1 MKRINGT
8 NGHWEHKSI
17 ATVARK
23 FYPVVRL
30 MVKIWLVAQAI
41 MLPIYF
47 LLSTNLKGMF
57 GVSLMSFGAV
67 FVVTAFLAI
76 PALLRRRVWHWGP
89 NTLAEINEKRE
100 RRDAGFDAFTNKLT
114 RVFVPLFKAVLW
126 AVAALLAFFGGRP
139 LYTQVRLYLETGHWV
154 ELPATGMFL
163 PLNTSLS
170 SGLLLFP
177 WDWLEKPSSWLGLR
191 EIVFSLLS
199 TLNYSVI
206 PVSIALILVI
216 FLNQGE

>member
-1 MKRINGT
+1 MKKINGT

-17 ATVARK
+17 VTVARE

-30 MVKIWLVAQAI
+30 MVIIWLVAQVI

-47 LLSTNLKGMF
+47 LSSTNLKGMF

-67 FVVTAFLAI
+67 LAATVFLSI
-76 PALLRRRVWHWGP
+76 PSLFKRRVWHWDP

-100 RRDAGFDAFTNKLT
+100 RSGAGFDAFINKLT
-114 RVFVPLFKAVLW
+114 RVFVSLFKAALW
-126 AVAALLAFFGGRP
+126 VAAALLAFFGGRP
-139 LYTQVRLYLETGHWV
+139 LYTQVRLYLEDGQWI
-154 ELPATGMFL
+154 ELPAIGMFL
-163 PLNTSLS
+163 PVNTPLS
-170 SGLLLFP
+170 NGLLIFK
-177 WDWLEKPSSWLGLR
+177 WEWLGNPSSWLGLR

-216 FLNQGE
+216 FLNQEE